1 MSGVLQPRMQTR
13 ITISNVTTDENS
25 DPKPLAGTEDDVAKG
40 LKPAEND
47 GRGSSGVNEV
57 AEGTPWFRRPRNL
70 LASGL
75 IVLAGVSAFVFAE
88 SRESQTSSSQI
99 TSVQGDG
106 GASRTLKDYVGENQ
120 ITQTPVLRDEQGSPA
135 IDLPLPWGWKDAG
148 VDSPEGV
155 YRELVFKWPANASDP
170 PTIMLLLSKM
180 TGNVEPGKI
189 LQYSTGE
196 LRNLPEYTE
205 LSVPVE
211 STQSGFD
218 AVQLGGIYRMDGQ
231 ERFIAQKTI
240 VIPSQDGLYVLQMNV
255 DVPSRDGPGI
265 LSRATADIDEQ
276 LKIIP

>member
-1 MSGVLQPRMQTR
+1 MAIEESSAPNRFDDKEDL
-13 ITISNVTTDENS
+13 
-25 DPKPLAGTEDDVAKG
+25 GTEVS
-40 LKPAEND
+40 KPAEND
-47 GRGSSGVNEV
+47 EGVGSDDHASSGAREV

-88 SRESQTSSSQI
+88 SRQSRTSPSQI

-106 GASRTLKDYVGENQ
+106 GVSRTLKDYIGENQ
-120 ITQTPVLRDEQGSPA
+120 ITQTTVFSGEQGSPA

-148 VDSPEGV
+148 VESTGDV
-155 YRELVFKWPANASDP
+155 YRELFFKWPANESDP
-170 PTIMLLLSKM
+170 PTIVLLLSKM
-180 TGNVEPGKI
+180 IGNVEPGKV
-189 LQYSTGE
+189 LEYSTGE

-240 VIPSQDGLYVLQMNV
+240 VIPGQDGLYVLQMNV

-276 LKIIP
+276 LRIIP

>member
-1 MSGVLQPRMQTR
+1 MA
-13 ITISNVTTDENS
+13 TDENS
-25 DPKPLAGTEDDVAKG
+25 DLKRLAGTEDDVAEASKS
-40 LKPAEND
+40 AEND
-47 GRGSSGVNEV
+47 GHGSSGVSEV

-88 SRESQTSSSQI
+88 SRESQAPSSKI
-99 TSVQGDG
+99 ASVQGDG
-106 GASRTLKDYVGENQ
+106 GASRTLKDYIGENQ
-120 ITQTPVLRDEQGSPA
+120 ITQTPVLRGEQGSPA

-155 YRELVFKWPANASDP
+155 YRELVFKWPASESDP
-170 PTIMLLLSKM
+170 PTIVMLLSKM
-180 TGNVEPGKI
+180 TGNVEPGKV
-189 LQYSTGE
+189 LEYSTGE

-205 LSVPVE
+205 LSDPVE

-240 VIPSQDGLYVLQMNV
+240 VIPGQDGLYVLQMNV
-255 DVPSRDGPGI
+255 DVPSTDGPGI
-265 LSRATADIDEQ
+265 LSRATAEIDEQ
-276 LKIIP
+276 LRIIP